1 VAPQIEFS
9 FQLTEEDVALACAAF
24 SFRWRRLLLPGVA
37 TSLVGVLGAIAL
49 IVLQPDWLGVE
60 FPQWLGIDFGVIA
73 AGLVL
78 AGWGKVIPTLRR
90 ALAIRRFRRTPTAHN
105 EIMYEVFDDHIT
117 VTSELSNTQVL
128 WQGFL
133 KAEERLGYLI
143 LYASPIT
150 GYIIPLSHLTPDQ
163 ASQLRE
169 LVRDRITGPPPA
181 SRSLWHRW
189 F

>member
-1 VAPQIEFS
+1 MAPQIEFS

-78 AGWGKVIPTLRR
+78 AGWGKVIPF
-90 ALAIRRFRRTPTAHN
+90 AGSAVPQPPT
-105 EIMYEVFDDHIT
+105 MKSCTKFSTIT
-117 VTSELSNTQVL
+117 S
-128 WQGFL
+128 
-133 KAEERLGYLI
+133 R
-143 LYASPIT
+143 
-150 GYIIPLSHLTPDQ
+150 SHLN
-163 ASQLRE
+163 
-169 LVRDRITGPPPA
+169 
-181 SRSLWHRW
+181 
-189 F
+189 